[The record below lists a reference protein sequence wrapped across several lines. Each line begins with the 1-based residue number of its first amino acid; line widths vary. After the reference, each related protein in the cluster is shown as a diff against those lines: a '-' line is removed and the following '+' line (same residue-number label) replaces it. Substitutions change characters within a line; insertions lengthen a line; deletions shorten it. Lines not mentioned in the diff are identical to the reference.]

1 MKKRKGF
8 TLAEL
13 LAVIVILGIITSITV
28 PIVTDQI
35 DKYKTKV
42 CVTQYDN
49 ILNAARSYTTDNL
62 LALSDSATVTLSE
75 LDSKGYIDASSLK
88 DPVTKETISSEL
100 QIHIVKIGKKY
111 KYYLDDSEN
120 IGCKDDL
127 KQKFYSKRSLSI
139 GTEVYYNPE
148 TGKKCTTVLSTP
160 GTKGGCMKWY
170 VVKDNSGDSTV
181 DLILDHNTTAKVAWN
196 LTGNN
201 SEMKE
206 VKKALENDTKDWKN
220 TARLITA
227 NEVAK
232 ITKHPT
238 FDASRENQDRFCLD
252 TNKPDTANWCAKTKG
267 TSKYTWLFDY
277 TSVCTDYG
285 CNISDSSNWGYWTSI
300 PYKDN
305 TINVWVVNSY
315 GSLTLDY
322 VTRTVVGIRPVIT
335 ISKSNI

>member
-8 TLAEL
+8 KLAEL

-28 PIVTDQI
+28 PIVTNQI

-206 VKKALENDTKDWKN
+206 VKKALENDTSNWKSGLKP
-220 TARLITA
+220 RLITA
-227 NEVAK
+227 NEIAK
-232 ITKHPT
+232 ITGNT
-238 FDASRENQDRFCLD
+238 GFDATQTGQDWFYLDSNNQ
-252 TNKPDTANWCAKTKG
+252 TQTANSTKK
-267 TSKYTWLFDY
+267 SKYAWLFDY
-277 TSVCTDYG
+277 TDGCTSYG
-285 CNISDSSNWGYWTSI
+285 CNKADSSTGGYWTSTRNI
-300 PYKDN
+300 D
-305 TINVWVVNSY
+305 
-315 GSLTLDY
+315 GSNPAWLVTGSGNLNFYYVDY
-322 VTRTVVGIRPVIT
+322 PGLGVRPVIT
-335 ISKSNI
+335 VSKADV